1 MQQINNIGDL
11 VGVVPEN
18 STVMGNLI
26 RVANV
31 IGPVP
36 ENRTVIDLIEEVKTD
51 AAAGGGNNSV
61 NMTAYSTTA
70 QIENDYYKK
79 TYIDSEFVDW
89 GLIVNALSDS
99 IKEVKDHPYIAA
111 ILATPDGPDPGL
123 NITEFIMFNQTTGTG
138 YNNATNNLNTA
149 PTD

>member
-11 VGVVPEN
+11 IGVVPEN
-18 STVMGNLI
+18 NTVMGSLI

-61 NMTAYSTTA
+61 NMTLYSTTA

-79 TYIDSEFVDW
+79 T
-89 GLIVNALSDS
+89 
-99 IKEVKDHPYIAA
+99 
-111 ILATPDGPDPGL
+111 
-123 NITEFIMFNQTTGTG
+123 
-138 YNNATNNLNTA
+138 
-149 PTD
+149 